1 MGVREVLD
9 GDMLFFAF
17 DAFGTLES
25 TNAPSIGRI
34 MPAAFL
40 KKRLRVIISSSLGL
54 LLASQSMLLLIANQS
69 QEVSGLLFKSV
80 GLLPLSS

>member
-1 MGVREVLD
+1 MLD
-9 GDMLFFAF
+9 EDKLFFAF
-17 DAFGTLES
+17 DAFGKLES

-34 MPAAFL
+34 IPAAFL
-40 KKRLRVIISSSLGL
+40 KKRLRVIISSLGL